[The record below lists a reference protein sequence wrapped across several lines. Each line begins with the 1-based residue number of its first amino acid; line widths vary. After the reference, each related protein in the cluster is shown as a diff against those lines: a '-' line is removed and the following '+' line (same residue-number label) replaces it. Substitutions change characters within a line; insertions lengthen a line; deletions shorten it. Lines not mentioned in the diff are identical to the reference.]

1 MSKEKIRIASG
12 AAFVVLLAA
21 AAVIIIEYPNA
32 LSELFSQP
40 EQPPMQIISRDY
52 AAGRNE
58 SGKDNVNV
66 TFIITI
72 KNFGTLNESK
82 TLVCSISFETNSG
95 IMTYENKTLVSLAP
109 GDTRTY
115 RPVIDLPNDAKSV
128 SWTLNTELE

>member
-1 MSKEKIRIASG
+1 
-12 AAFVVLLAA
+12 
-21 AAVIIIEYPNA
+21 
-32 LSELFSQP
+32 
-40 EQPPMQIISRDY
+40 MQIISRDY